1 MLGTRVVSTFLQD
14 ARTYACVLTIASA
27 LFLPS
32 PLKALS
38 PPCSRI
44 ISLAPSL
51 TELVQVLTL
60 DEHLVG
66 VSSFDDT
73 LKDRL
78 PVVGNLYAVNVE
90 AIVSLRPSLVLLLA
104 EQKRFA
110 DQLAALTIPVL
121 SVNHSSVTT
130 IRESLIQLGKKCDRQ
145 STTERHLQE
154 MDARM
159 TALRKIVGSESVR
172 LQSTVRALVVV
183 GNPLESGEGLGQ
195 LHVSGS
201 DGYYA
206 EILDNLGVPTAYEGP
221 TRGVSAFSLEGFI
234 ALKPTHIF
242 HIFSPQMSTPS
253 LSELQKRWKD
263 EFPMIPAVRRGR
275 VGGSNEKFF
284 SIPGI
289 HYPRVAEAF
298 AEFFIGY
305 EGRDDSLEK

>member
-1 MLGTRVVSTFLQD
+1 MYV
-14 ARTYACVLTIASA
+14 CVLTAVFS
-27 LFLPS
+27 LLLPRV
-32 PLKALS
+32 LQALS

-121 SVNHSSVTT
+121 SVDHSSVTA

-145 STTERHLQE
+145 STTERYLQE

-159 TALRKIVGSESVR
+159 TALKKIVRSESVR

-183 GNPLESGEGLGQ
+183 GNPLESSEGIGQ

-242 HIFSPQMSTPS
+242 HIFSPQMSPPS
-253 LSELQKRWKD
+253 LSELRRRWKD
-263 EFPMIPAVRRGR
+263 EFPMIPAVRGGA
-275 VGGSNEKFF
+275 VGGSSEKFF

-289 HYPRVAEAF
+289 HYPKVAEAF

-305 EGRDDSLEK
+305 EGRDDTLGK